1 MGGQS
6 KLLPPTLMEFL
17 NSVSSSTNQHK
28 FNGFLAVLIGASA
41 VAAIA
46 NYRKKKQEAS
56 VLHSVTKKAASET
69 GSEVAKRGPRVA
81 VNAVFFKRLLNILKI
96 CVPKFYSKE
105 TVYITILTI
114 LLVARTILS
123 VMIAEITGAN
133 AEAMVSRDWNKFGQ
147 GVLRFFLVTIPAS
160 AVNSG
165 LKYTTSVLSLLFRRR
180 LTIHVNNEY
189 LRGVNFYKACNLGG
203 DSRIDSADQRVTA
216 DIEKFSTAISELYTS
231 LSKPTLDVIL
241 FTKKLSSITG
251 WQGPL
256 MMYSYFILSGI
267 LKKFVMPPL
276 GRLTALESE
285 LEGNYRTAHQRLIAN
300 SEEIAFYDG
309 SEKERTIINTLF
321 LNIFRHSS
329 YVYYLKCLIGV
340 FDGLLMKYWAS
351 IVGYAVMASPM
362 LFGTANSSGKSA
374 TELTNDYIR
383 NSSYLMGLA
392 AAVGQLVLV
401 GNKITS
407 LAGNTSRVSELLE
420 MVKHLDKVG
429 NEPFEIKE
437 ESHAVIAEQEK
448 EQFANSSENEKE
460 FLAYWRNKCDSL
472 RNAALERE
480 KNLPT
485 RTRIAPSSKGGTVVR
500 GDKIEFDNVDI
511 VSPEGKLLVRGLTF
525 ECPPGRN
532 VMVTGPNGCGKSSLF
547 RVIGELWPLH
557 CGKLIKPRNED
568 FLFVPQK
575 PYQVLGTLR
584 DQIIYPHT
592 PAQMKAS
599 GVTDKDLESLLDLVD
614 PAHIIKGQWQMD
626 EIKDWIQTF
635 SGGQKQRVAMARL
648 FYHKPQFA
656 ILDECTSAV
665 SEEVEGKI
673 YETCKQIGITLFTV
687 SHRRVLQKYHDYQ
700 LRFDGSGGYEFIKID
715 HNTDT

>member
-6 KLLPPTLMEFL
+6 KLLPPTVQAFL
-17 NSVSSSTNQHK
+17 KNLTQNK
-28 FNGFLAVLIGASA
+28 TRFNGTLGVVISAAA
-41 VAAIA
+41 VAAFV
-46 NYRKKKQEAS
+46 NFKRKQNEAAFVLNLGKKVEQEGKDSNRRA
-56 VLHSVTKKAASET
+56 
-69 GSEVAKRGPRVA
+69 RVA
-81 VNAVFFKRLLNILKI
+81 VNSVFFKRLGNILRI
-96 CVPKFYSKE
+96 CIPQLYSKE
-105 TVYITILTI
+105 TLYISILTV
-114 LLVARTILS
+114 LLVSRTILS
-123 VMIAEITGAN
+123 VMIAENTGAV
-133 AEAMVSRDWNKFGQ
+133 AEAMVSRDWTAFAD
-147 GVLRFFLVTIPAS
+147 GVLSFFLVTIPAS

-216 DIEKFSTAISELYTS
+216 DIEKFSIAISELYTS

-251 WQGPL
+251 WQGPM
-256 MMYSYFILSGI
+256 MMYSYFFISGL

-276 GRLTALESE
+276 GRLTAIESE
-285 LEGNYRTAHQRLIAN
+285 LEGSYRTAHQRLISN

-309 SEKERTIINTLF
+309 SEKERTILNGLF
-321 LNIFRHSS
+321 LNIFKHSS
-329 YVYYLKCLIGV
+329 YVYYLKCLVGV

-362 LFGTANSSGKSA
+362 LFGTAANSGKSA

-392 AAVGQLVLV
+392 TAVGQLVLV
-401 GNKITS
+401 GNKITN

-420 MVKHLDKVG
+420 MVRYLDKVG
-429 NEPFEIKE
+429 NEPFELKE
-437 ESHAVIAEQEK
+437 ESHSVMAEQEK
-448 EQFANSSENEKE
+448 EQFNRSSDTERQ
-460 FLAYWRNKCDSL
+460 FLDKWRTKLD
-472 RNAALERE
+472 ALRE
-480 KNLPT
+480 KTLQEEQKRPPKA
-485 RTRIAPSSKGGTVVR
+485 RITASAKGGEVVH
-500 GDKIEFDNVDI
+500 GNKIEFDHVDI
-511 VSPEGKLLVRGLTF
+511 VSPEGKLLVKDLSF
-525 ECPPGRN
+525 DVPQGRN

-547 RVIGELWPLH
+547 RVVGELWPLH
-557 CGKLIKPRNED
+557 NGRMIKPRNQD

-584 DQIIYPHT
+584 DQIIYPDT
-592 PAQMKAS
+592 PLQMQTS
-599 GVTDKDLESLLDLVD
+599 GITDADLESLLDLVD
-614 PAHIIKGQWQMD
+614 PSHTIKNQWSMD
-626 EIKDWIQTF
+626 ETKDWIQTF

-648 FYHKPQFA
+648 FYHKPHFA

-673 YETCKQIGITLFTV
+673 YETCKVLGITLFTV
-687 SHRRVLQKYHDYQ
+687 SHRRVLQRYHDYQ
-700 LRFDGSGGYEFIKID
+700 LRFDGSGGYEWTKID
-715 HNTDT
+715 HDQI

>member
-6 KLLPPTLMEFL
+6 KLLPPTVVAFL
-17 NSVSSSTNQHK
+17 HNLTSNRTK
-28 FNGFLAVLIGASA
+28 FNGILALLISGSAVLAT
-41 VAAIA
+41 V
-46 NYRKKKQEAS
+46 NYRRKQKEAS
-56 VLHSVTKKAASET
+56 LIHHI
-69 GSEVAKRGPRVA
+69 GRVARAEAENDKDKVNRRRVA
-81 VNAVFFKRLLNILKI
+81 VNSVFFKRLYSILKI
-96 CVPKFYSKE
+96 CIPGWYSKE
-105 TVYITILTI
+105 TLYITILTV
-114 LLVARTILS
+114 LLVSRTILS
-123 VMIAEITGAN
+123 VMIAENTGQV
-133 AEAMVSRDWNKFGQ
+133 AEAMVSRDWKAFGE
-147 GVLRFFLVTIPAS
+147 GVLNFFLVTIPAS

-180 LTIHVNNEY
+180 LTMHVNNEY

-216 DIEKFSTAISELYTS
+216 DIERFSTAISELYTS

-256 MMYSYFILSGI
+256 MMYSYFFISGV

-276 GRLTALESE
+276 GRLTAIESE
-285 LEGNYRTAHQRLIAN
+285 LEGSYRTAHQRLISNA
-300 SEEIAFYDG
+300 EEIAFYDG
-309 SEKERTIINTLF
+309 SEKERTILNQLF
-321 LNIFRHSS
+321 ANIYRHSS

-362 LFGTANSSGKSA
+362 IFNMNTGRTA

-420 MVKHLDKVG
+420 MIRYLDKVG
-429 NEPFEIKE
+429 NEPFEVKE
-437 ESHAVIAEQEK
+437 ESHAVLAEREK
-448 EQFANSSENEKE
+448 EQFGQASENERE
-460 FLAYWRNKCDSL
+460 FLAQWKLKIDKL
-472 RNAALERE
+472 REQRLARPPAQAARS
-480 KNLPT
+480 
-485 RTRIAPSSKGGTVVR
+485 RITSSDKGGKVIH
-500 GDKIEFDNVDI
+500 GNKIQFDHVDI
-511 VSPEGKLLVRGLTF
+511 VSPEGKLLVKDLSF
-525 ECPPGRN
+525 EVPTGRN

-547 RVIGELWPLH
+547 RVVGELWPLH
-557 CGKLIKPRNED
+557 NGSMIKPANHD

-584 DQIIYPHT
+584 DQIIYPDT
-592 PAQMKAS
+592 PAQMSAA
-599 GVTDKDLESLLDLVD
+599 GVTDQDLAGLLDLVD
-614 PAHIIKGQWQMD
+614 PSHTISNQWGMD
-626 EIKDWIQTF
+626 EVKDWIQTF

-673 YETCKQIGITLFTV
+673 YETCKNLGITLFTV
-687 SHRRVLQKYHDYQ
+687 SHRRVLQRYHDYQ
-700 LRFDGSGGYEFIKID
+700 LRFDGSGGYEWTKID
-715 HNTDT
+715 HDAK